1 MRIFKRV
8 HRRASRFFR
17 PVFRF
22 FRRLW
27 QATGGYWLHRVARE
41 LHSVR
46 EGFSIA
52 ADRLKKARRVGFFPA
67 ARESFRVVGRG
78 LVRHKRVWCTFLN
91 IAAPIAAA
99 AALFLTVQYWNSLDF
114 GLTLSYNGTQ
124 IGVIESE
131 KIFDEATQMVSERM
145 VFDTAGAEED
155 AVAIT
160 PVFALTV
167 SDGEETY
174 TNADDVCNS
183 IIEQSD
189 GVIEEA
195 TGLYIDGELMA
206 SVKSSAD
213 MSHILQGILDEA
225 KGEDEDATAVFAQ
238 SVDTVTGLF
247 PTSTVISADELES
260 ELTSTSQKAVTY
272 VVQEG
277 DTASDIASKNNMSLS
292 ELESLNS
299 GISEGFIHVGDVL
312 TLQTA
317 VPRLEVL
324 LIKTETYEEPVA
336 YRTITQTDDT
346 QYTDYS
352 EVITEGSEGLQECV
366 DRVTYQNGVEISREN
381 VSTTIITPAVD
392 RVVVTGTKERP
403 KHSGIGTGSFMW
415 PCPTLH
421 TITTYFEYRWGSF
434 HSALD
439 ISGGGAYGQ
448 PILASD
454 NGTVTAAGYSGSY
467 GYRVIID
474 HANGMKTLYAH
485 CSELLVSV
493 GQKVEKGE
501 TIALVGS
508 TGNSTGAHCHFEI
521 YVNGTRVDP
530 LPYVS

>member
-1 MRIFKRV
+1 
-8 HRRASRFFR
+8 
-17 PVFRF
+17 
-22 FRRLW
+22 
-27 QATGGYWLHRVARE
+27 
-41 LHSVR
+41 
-46 EGFSIA
+46 
-52 ADRLKKARRVGFFPA
+52 
-67 ARESFRVVGRG
+67 
-78 LVRHKRVWCTFLN
+78 
-91 IAAPIAAA
+91 
-99 AALFLTVQYWNSLDF
+99 
-114 GLTLSYNGTQ
+114 
-124 IGVIESE
+124 
-131 KIFDEATQMVSERM
+131 
-145 VFDTAGAEED
+145 
-155 AVAIT
+155 
-160 PVFALTV
+160 
-167 SDGEETY
+167 
-174 TNADDVCNS
+174 
-183 IIEQSD
+183 
-189 GVIEEA
+189 
-195 TGLYIDGELMA
+195 MA

-392 RVVVTGTKERP
+392 RVVVTAQK
-403 KHSGIGTGSFMW
+403 SGRSIPHRHRF
-415 PCPTLH
+415 LH
-421 TITTYFEYRWGSF
+421 VAVSHTSHHYNLFRIPLGQLPF
-434 HSALD
+434 SA
-439 ISGGGAYGQ
+439 
-448 PILASD
+448 
-454 NGTVTAAGYSGSY
+454 
-467 GYRVIID
+467 
-474 HANGMKTLYAH
+474 
-485 CSELLVSV
+485 
-493 GQKVEKGE
+493 
-501 TIALVGS
+501 
-508 TGNSTGAHCHFEI
+508 
-521 YVNGTRVDP
+521 
-530 LPYVS
+530 